1 MLTKLQYIS
10 QGKTAAE
17 QYLNIQNALDKGAQW
32 IQLRWKESTYEQ
44 KLELAGTMLQMCRT
58 YKATC
63 IINDH
68 SDIAKQVDADGVH
81 LGLNDEA
88 IAKARAVLGQDKII
102 GGTANTLH
110 DVLQRTA
117 EGCDYIGLG
126 PYRFTP
132 TKEKLSPVLG
142 LTGYQNII
150 DHLGNQSIQ
159 TPPIYAIGGIETLDI
174 PVLQKAGIYGIA
186 LSGLISRQPE
196 LIPQIK
202 NLLQCNH

>member
-1 MLTKLQYIS
+1 MLNKLQYIS

-17 QYLNIQNALDKGAQW
+17 QYLNIQNALDKGAEW
-32 IQLRWKESTYEQ
+32 VQLRWKESTYEQ
-44 KLELAGTMLQMCRT
+44 KLELAGTILDMCRS

-68 SDIAKQVDADGVH
+68 TEIAKAVNADGVH
-81 LGLNDEA
+81 LGLNDA
-88 IAKARAVLGQDKII
+88 TIAYARTILGGGKII
-102 GGTANTLH
+102 GGTANTLA

-126 PYRFTP
+126 PYRFTK

-150 DHLGNQSIQ
+150 DQLQEQSIK
-159 TPPIYAIGGIETLDI
+159 TPPIYAIGGIESADI
-174 PVLQKAGIYGIA
+174 PALQQAGIYGIA
-186 LSGLISRQPE
+186 LSGLITLQPD
-196 LIPQIK
+196 LISPI
-202 NLLQCNH
+202 NHLLQ